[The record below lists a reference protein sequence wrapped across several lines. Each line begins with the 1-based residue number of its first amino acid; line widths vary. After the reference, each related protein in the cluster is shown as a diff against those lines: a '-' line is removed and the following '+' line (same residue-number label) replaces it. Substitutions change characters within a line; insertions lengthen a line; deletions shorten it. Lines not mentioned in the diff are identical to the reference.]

1 MLRPVLSDVS
11 IVPIKSL
18 PVGRI
23 ELGHTLVYIA
33 GVYGPSSFRRTQP
46 CVSPYT
52 PLVTDARSTRFV
64 SIALFLLMALAAVGP
79 VRNYDSF
86 WHLATGRWIVEH
98 RALPLH
104 DPFAVASDR
113 TEWVNGEWLYELG
126 AFALHAIGGLAG
138 LSVVRGLLAAA
149 IFTLIYVRSGDLLL
163 TAVAFAGAM
172 QTFDL
177 RPSSAAM
184 LFVVLAIAC
193 RSWLAHLLLTVLW
206 INIHPSAIL
215 APGIAALSTRRVAP
229 VAAALV
235 GLLVNP
241 FGWRAIVAPLE
252 LAAFAGGGGFVN
264 AEWLPSSVTQFPLLY
279 LCVLGAAVLFVRR
292 HDDWWRVVLFAAF
305 AWLAIRHV
313 RNQGLFY
320 AAFPLLVAPSM
331 PRLRA
336 SIAYVAAAV
345 AIVLIAITGD
355 HRLGVAPER
364 FPVAAVA
371 RLRATRLRGNVYNPD
386 QFGGLLIWSFYPE
399 RRALTDG
406 RNELYRAFIPEY
418 AAARGD
424 QRAWRALL
432 RRYRIDLAVDE
443 YREPLTVVDAMTRRQ
458 RSVPASLA
466 YWPRNEW
473 ALIGYDEAGM
483 VFARRAAF
491 PREVVARWELDER
504 QLKIEH

>member
-1 MLRPVLSDVS
+1 
-11 IVPIKSL
+11 
-18 PVGRI
+18 
-23 ELGHTLVYIA
+23 
-33 GVYGPSSFRRTQP
+33 
-46 CVSPYT
+46 
-52 PLVTDARSTRFV
+52 
-64 SIALFLLMALAAVGP
+64 
-79 VRNYDSF
+79 
-86 WHLATGRWIVEH
+86 
-98 RALPLH
+98 LPLH

-113 TEWVNGEWLYELG
+113 TPWINGEWLYETL
-126 AFALHAIGGLAG
+126 AYALHSVAGLAG
-138 LSVVRGLLAAA
+138 LSVVRALLAAA
-149 IFTLIYVRSGDLLL
+149 IFTLIYIRSGRDALL

-177 RPSSAAM
+177 RPSAVAM

-193 RSWLAHLLLTVLW
+193 RSWLAHFVLTVLW

-229 VAAALV
+229 VAAAV
-235 GLLVNP
+235 VVLLVNP
-241 FGWRAIVAPLE
+241 FGWRAIWAPLE
-252 LAAFAGGGGFVN
+252 LMAFAGGGGFVN

-279 LCVLGAAVLFVRR
+279 LCILGGAVLFIRR

-331 PRLRA
+331 PRIRA
-336 SIAYVAAAV
+336 SIAYAAAGV

-355 HRLGVAPER
+355 RRLGVAPER
-364 FPVAAVA
+364 FPVNAVA
-371 RLRATRLRGNVYNPD
+371 RLKATGLPGNIYNPD

-418 AAARGD
+418 AVARGD

-443 YREPLTVVDAMTRRQ
+443 YRAPLQVIDAVTRQQ
-458 RSVPASLA
+458 RSLPASLA
-466 YWPRNEW
+466 YWPRNDW
-473 ALIGYDEAGM
+473 ALIGYDEAAM

-491 PREVVARWELDER
+491 SRQALERWEIRGIVPDGGAR
-504 QLKIEH
+504 